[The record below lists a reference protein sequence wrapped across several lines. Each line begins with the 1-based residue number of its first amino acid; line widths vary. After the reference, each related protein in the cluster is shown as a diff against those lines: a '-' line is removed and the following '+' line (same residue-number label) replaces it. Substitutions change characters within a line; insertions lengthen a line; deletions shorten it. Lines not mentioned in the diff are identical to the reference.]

1 MSMRPDNPYG
11 ADQVRQSLIHFIF
24 GKGATA
30 VVGFALLLLVVR
42 ALPASEYGIYIALLA
57 VLEITQLASNLG
69 LFAAAYRYV
78 PELRSRNQG
87 SALHDLL
94 ARLSVLRLLTLIA
107 AVTVIGLL
115 AKPIAELLNLQGYEH
130 VFVLYGFIVV
140 AEGYARYLDV
150 LFDSLL
156 LQRYSQ
162 IAILVRYG
170 LRLIGII
177 FAIAATEG
185 EVSLTDWIK
194 IELIASF
201 VGAMLSAVMLFKYSL
216 NLKKNSPGLIRKSE
230 GSRRYL
236 VFAGPSYLAQLIGLV
251 YGPETTK
258 LILTKI
264 AGVLQV
270 GAFGFAASVSAMLQ
284 RYLPVFLLLGLVRP
298 LFVSAHDGTDRNKR
312 LSQLSNIVLKLNFFV
327 LFPLIAFMLASGDQL
342 ASVLSGGK
350 FPDAGSY
357 LLIFMVLLV
366 FQTWHAVLGLVTLA
380 LEDGVSG
387 LHGTVLGLLGL
398 LGGMVFLPEY
408 GTYSLCVGLVLSE
421 IIWCVYV
428 LFSLYKKGLVIKND
442 WLGTAK
448 IFIFSGIGLAIS
460 AVVHKISN
468 NSQLVTIILDLTIIS
483 SVFIVLS
490 YLIKPFSNEE
500 RNLINKILPRP
511 VFVW

>member
-1 MSMRPDNPYG
+1 MRPDNPYG

-24 GKGATA
+24 GKGAAA

-42 ALPASEYGIYIALLA
+42 ALPASDYGIYIVLLA

-78 PELRSRNQG
+78 PELRSQNQG
-87 SALHDLL
+87 STLHNLL
-94 ARLSVLRLLTLIA
+94 ARLSALRLLTLIA

-115 AKPIAELLNLQGYEH
+115 VKPIAELLNLQGYEH

-140 AEGYARYLDV
+140 AEGFARYLDI

-170 LRLIGII
+170 LRLIGLI
-177 FAIAATEG
+177 FAMAATAG
-185 EVSLTDWIK
+185 EVSLTDWVK

-201 VGAMLSAVMLFKYSL
+201 VGAMLSAVMLFKYSF
-216 NLKKNSPGLIRKSE
+216 NLKKRSPGLIKNNVS
-230 GSRRYL
+230 SRRYL
-236 VFAGPSYLAQLIGLV
+236 IFAGPSYLSQLIGLV

-258 LILTKI
+258 LILIKI
-264 AGVLQV
+264 AGVLEV

-298 LFVSAHDGTDRNKR
+298 LFVSTHDAIDRNKR
-312 LSQLSNIVLKLNFFV
+312 LGQLSNVVLKLNFFV

-342 ASVLSGGK
+342 TSVLSGGK
-350 FPDAGSY
+350 FPDAGNY

-398 LGGMVFLPEY
+398 LGGIAFLPKY
-408 GTYSLCVGLVLSE
+408 GTYSLCMGLVLSE
-421 IIWCVYV
+421 IIWCAYV
-428 LFSLYKKGLVIKND
+428 LFSLYRKGLAIEND

-448 IFIFSGIGLAIS
+448 IFIFSGVGWIVTELIQGLFEIPQIA
-460 AVVHKISN
+460 
-468 NSQLVTIILDLTIIS
+468 TIFIDLIIIS
-483 SVFIVLS
+483 IIFILLS
-490 YLIKPFSNEE
+490 YLIKPFSHEE